1 MKNITLLFAILLFT
15 VTVKVSAQTQ
25 LVAPTVGT
33 ATLPTTVGFTA
44 NWTAIANA
52 SSYIVNVYDST
63 PALVVSVP
71 VAGATVATTII
82 TGLFQGTAYTYT
94 VIAVGDSTIF
104 TNSAESTPSA
114 IITTLIQLTTPTV
127 ETASRMTLTGF
138 TANWTA
144 VANATSYSINVYD
157 GANSLV
163 AGSPKTV
170 TGATSALLAISA
182 ILTPNTTYS
191 YTVTAIGDGV
201 TYASS
206 VASANSASFTTA
218 TSTGSFT
225 MQYAD
230 TETALLNSD
239 LKGGAADIYE
249 LTTSGGAYTFNTGAS
264 TNNNTLVRNTTIKAA
279 AGLASKPI
287 LKINSTTTS
296 GTCNIIYTATPG
308 LTIKLTGLEFNGIN
322 AGGSGQPIAFYSTT
336 AATNT
341 NLYISNCYFHDMLNV
356 SGNGTIR
363 MDGVSTTQVMDIQG
377 SIFNKCGGRIL
388 YNNSASGTTN
398 INIKNCTFSNNALV
412 ASRASVVYNTAANV
426 GTQTYDHCTFY
437 NILVDKTSPIYIKGL
452 GGAIAIKNSLFS
464 TVALTQP
471 LTFGTTIT
479 DCYVGGFATP
489 PTGTT
494 TPITTT
500 PIYTIAATLDFS
512 LTNKSLFTATTDALI
527 AGNTIY
533 YAALPKL
540 DSPTV
545 GVATLIGTNGFTA
558 NWSTVTN
565 ASGGYSVK
573 VYEGGITLVNTT
585 PVAGQTSTSAAIRGL
600 KTGTSY
606 TYTVT
611 AVGDAINYDNSNP
624 STASASFYTLGLPT
638 PIVGTATD
646 ITANGFTA
654 NWTPT
659 ANATGYEIMIYLT
672 SNLVTTTKVSGQT
685 ASSVILTGLAMGTTY
700 TYKVIAVG
708 DSVSYTNSDPSAS
721 SAVAKTLALT
731 VSALN
736 PNFSDGTWGL
746 VATASPALGSY
757 PVFSANGWDL
767 THALVKTNTTSGP
780 KGEAHPD
787 VLMLDK
793 TTNSGVIVTPVVAS
807 VAEIEIHSSATAGRQ
822 YLIQSSIDGGLN
834 WIPVG
839 PGNTATPVAGT
850 YYNVS
855 ANLEQI
861 DIIPT
866 GGLSNVQF
874 KITDPSSGAFTFY
887 HISSHTTLTTTLATP
902 TIGAASAIAATTFT
916 ANWTPVDANATNYE
930 VKVYKG
936 TTLKVTAKTTGG
948 QATSSLVISG
958 LQPDSTYT
966 YKVKALG
973 DGDVN
978 YLDSYISAASAPF
991 TMGKQLATPIVGI
1004 ASNVTLTTFTA
1015 NWTAIVPNATNYEVK
1030 VYKGTAIIFTAT
1042 TKEGQNS
1049 TSLNIGGMQADSTY
1063 TYTVKAIGDT
1073 IYANSN
1079 ESAAS
1084 APFTMA
1090 HKLETPSIPTGAAV
1104 STTEIKVNWSVVLHA
1119 SGGYLIKTYQDSSLV
1134 DSITVNDS
1142 IATTAIITGLKYATK
1157 YTFTVT
1163 ALGNNTTY
1171 FDSNESEKS
1180 NIVITDGTGLSNT
1193 QRVISLIVSGK
1204 EIRSS
1209 ETGNIEV
1216 FNLQGAKVLEAK
1228 LATNLSVN
1236 LNSGI
1241 YIVRFTALDGKLLT
1255 TKMIIK

>member
-1 MKNITLLFAILLFT
+1 MMKKITLLFTILLFAFT
-15 VTVKVSAQTQ
+15 INVSAQTQ
-25 LVAPTVGT
+25 LATPTVGT

-44 NWTAIANA
+44 NWTSVSNA
-52 SSYIVNVYDST
+52 FSYIVNVYNST

-71 VAGATVATTII
+71 VAGATTATTVI
-82 TGLFQGTAYTYT
+82 TGLSQGTAYNYT
-94 VIAVGDSTIF
+94 VIAVGDTTTF

-114 IITTLIQLTTPTV
+114 VITTLIQLTTPTV
-127 ETASRMTLTGF
+127 GTASRMTLTGF
-138 TANWTA
+138 TANWTGE
-144 VANATSYSINVYD
+144 ANATSYSINVYD

-182 ILTPNTTYS
+182 ILTPNTTYT
-191 YTVTAIGDGV
+191 YTVTAIGDGL

-218 TSTGSFT
+218 TSTGTFT

-230 TETALLNSD
+230 TETTLLNSD

-398 INIKNCTFSNNALV
+398 INIKNCTFSNNALA

-500 PIYTIAATLDFS
+500 PIYTNAATLDFS

-558 NWSTVTN
+558 NWTTVTN

-585 PVAGQTSTSAAIRGL
+585 PVAGQTSTSAAITGL

-611 AVGDAINYDNSNP
+611 AVGDAINYDNSNS
-624 STASASFYTLGLPT
+624 STASTSFYTLGLPT

-659 ANATGYEIMIYLT
+659 ANAIGYDVMVYLT
-672 SNLVTTTKVSGQT
+672 SNLVTTTKVNGQT

-767 THALVKTNTTSGP
+767 THAIVKTNTTSGP

-822 YLIQSSIDGGLN
+822 YYIQSTIDAGTTWL
-834 WIPVG
+834 PVG
-839 PGNTATPVAGT
+839 PGNTGTAGT
-850 YYNVS
+850 YYNNS

-866 GGLSNVQF
+866 GALTNVQF

-887 HISSHTTLTTTLATP
+887 HIISRTTLTTTLATP
-902 TIGAASAIAATTFT
+902 TVGAASAITATTFT
-916 ANWTPVDANATNYE
+916 ANWTPVDANAKNYE

-936 TTLKVTAKTTGG
+936 TTLKVTAKTIGG

-1015 NWTAIVPNATNYEVK
+1015 NWTAIVPNAINYEVK
-1030 VYKGTAIIFTAT
+1030 VYKGTSIILTAT

-1049 TSLNIGGMQADSTY
+1049 ISLNIGGLLADSTY
-1063 TYTVKAIGDT
+1063 MYTVKALGDT

-1090 HKLETPSIPTGAAV
+1090 HKLVTPSIPTGAAI

-1119 SGGYLIKTYQDSSLV
+1119 SAGYMIKTYQDTSLV

-1142 IATTAIITGLKYATK
+1142 TATNAIINGLKYATK

-1193 QRVISLIVSGK
+1193 QRDISLIVSGK

-1216 FNLQGAKVLEAK
+1216 FNLQGAKLLDAK
-1228 LATNLSVN
+1228 VVSKLLVH
-1236 LNSGI
+1236 LDSGL
-1241 YIVRFTALDGKLLT
+1241 YIVRLTVLDGKEIT